1 MDSGRLAVA
10 VAAGD
15 VVRRGRI
22 AQLLRPE
29 FDILVSTADLT
40 ELLEACRGQ
49 HAHVAVLGVKSLH
62 RSSLH
67 QGRLLREQRPDLPIV
82 AVTASVE
89 RQTILQALRVGIGG
103 VVKDQDLEASLA
115 FAVQVVCSGQVSL
128 PRELRDQVGKVDLS
142 TREKQILGM
151 VVLGFSNGEIAR
163 KLVVTESTVKSHLSS
178 AFSKLGVRSRTEATA
193 LILDPHT
200 GLGTGI
206 LAISGKE
213 SARADET

>member
-10 VAAGD
+10 IAAGD
-15 VVRRGRI
+15 VVRRRRL
-22 AQLLRPE
+22 ARLLRPR
-29 FDILVSTADLT
+29 FDILVSAADVT
-40 ELLEACRGQ
+40 ELLEAHRGER
-49 HAHVAVLGVKSLH
+49 ANVAVLGVESLH
-62 RSSLH
+62 RSSLQ
-67 QGRLLREQRPDLPIV
+67 QGRLLHEKRPDLPIV

-89 RQTILQALRVGIGG
+89 RQTILQALRAGIDG

-115 FAVQVVCSGQVSL
+115 FAVQVVCSGQLSL
-128 PRELRDQVGKVDLS
+128 PRELRDQVGKLGLS

-151 VVLGFSNGEIAR
+151 VVLGLSNGEIAG

-178 AFSKLGVRSRTEATA
+178 AFTKLGVRSRTEATA

-213 SARADET
+213 SYRAD

>member
-1 MDSGRLAVA
+1 MDSSRLAVA
-10 VAAGD
+10 IAAGD
-15 VVRRGRI
+15 VVRRRRI
-22 AQLLRPE
+22 ARLLRPG
-29 FDILVSTADLT
+29 FDILVSTADIT
-40 ELLEACRGQ
+40 ELLEAHRGER
-49 HAHVAVLGVKSLH
+49 ANVAVLGVESLH

-67 QGRLLREQRPDLPIV
+67 QGRLLHEQRPDLPIV

-89 RQTILQALRVGIGG
+89 RQTILQALRAGIDG

-115 FAVQVVCSGQVSL
+115 LAVQVVCSGQLSL
-128 PRELRDQVGKVDLS
+128 PRELRDQVGKLGLS

-151 VVLGFSNGEIAR
+151 VVLGLSNGEIAG

-178 AFSKLGVRSRTEATA
+178 AFTKLGVRSRTEATA

-213 SARADET
+213 SYRAD